1 MIAALTNGVVLQAL
15 KENQRPL
22 GLGKIE
28 LGLGTIWARMDGAT
42 MPNAQPMASLKRTAS
57 SIGEPNHNPDLKKG
71 RLEVMHDALIFPSF
85 SLAVVAEQ
93 HRHSRGFE
101 NPRTVHDLC
110 FSTREETR
118 HRFLKRNKNLC

>member
-1 MIAALTNGVVLQAL
+1 MR
-15 KENQRPL
+15 K
-22 GLGKIE
+22 
-28 LGLGTIWARMDGAT
+28 DGAT

-85 SLAVVAEQ
+85 SLAVADEQ

-101 NPRTVHDLC
+101 NPRTIHDLC
-110 FSTREETR
+110 FGTGEETR
-118 HRFLKRNKNLC
+118 HCFLKGNKNLC